1 MAKNAADVAAK
12 WARNASAAVDAY
24 KSGIQGVTQAPG
36 AKAAAQADTWAANVA
51 ASKAKFQRN
60 VGAVSLATWQE
71 RAESKGATNYPTGI
85 QAGVA
90 AQAAF
95 MADFLPKVQQIAAN
109 LPPRGTLEQNIAR
122 MNAQVRA
129 TAQYSY
135 NKR

>member
-12 WARNASAAVDAY
+12 WVQRASAATDAY
-24 KSGIQGVTQAPG
+24 KAGVQSVTQAPG
-36 AKAAAQADTWAANVA
+36 AKAAAQADVWAANVA
-51 ASKAKFQRN
+51 ASKAKYRQN
-60 VGAVSLATWQE
+60 VGAVTLAAWQE
-71 RAESKGATNYPTGI
+71 RAETKGATNYPTGI
-85 QAGVA
+85 QAGA
-90 AQAAF
+90 QAQAAF

-122 MNAQVRA
+122 MTAQVRA